1 MENVANL
8 ETTGHGGIWAGKI
21 SKNSL
26 MIHEHEVCMCLK
38 ARIPCCEPDGHPK
51 RIRMC
56 DATLAKQLED
66 RQQIALLCFSESVI
80 S

>member
-1 MENVANL
+1 
-8 ETTGHGGIWAGKI
+8 
-21 SKNSL
+21 
-26 MIHEHEVCMCLK
+26 MCLK

-80 S
+80 N